1 MTYEGSESFK
11 RRKQKEL
18 GQDQLSPKLVAKAV
32 TSTPHKSKGHIN
44 IIAKDS
50 NRSINKSYEISD
62 IYIQEELM
70 DKLKLAVASARS
82 FDDNGFMHVH
92 VA

>member
-1 MTYEGSESFK
+1 M
-11 RRKQKEL
+11 
-18 GQDQLSPKLVAKAV
+18 
-32 TSTPHKSKGHIN
+32 H
-44 IIAKDS
+44 IIAKDN
-50 NRSINKSYEISD
+50 NRFVNKSYEISD